1 LKRKLG
7 LLVAAAALL
16 MLPLMPRLVRAQT
29 NTGTMESGGMMSNG
43 GMGMG
48 RGGMMGHGG
57 MGGISPLPIF
67 LRAADLTPAQQD
79 QVNKILLD
87 NRTAAQAQFEKMHSA
102 REAIAAKLFS
112 TGPLTAKDL
121 SAQTGQI
128 AQAQQ
133 QMLQNEL
140 NMALQVRAVL
150 TPAQLK
156 KVSQL
161 HAKFESLHKQMR
173 ALMGPPPGD
182 APPPADAPPPPPPG

>member
-1 LKRKLG
+1 MKHKLG
-7 LLVAAAALL
+7 LVMAVAALL
-16 MLPLMPRLVRAQT
+16 MLPLMPRLARAQMH
-29 NTGTMESGGMMSNG
+29 GGDPKSCGMMSSG
-43 GMGMG
+43 GMGMS
-48 RGGMMGHGG
+48 RGGMMGG
-57 MGGISPLPIF
+57 MSPLPIF
-67 LRAADLTPAQQD
+67 LRAADLTSAQQD

-87 NRTAAQAQFEKMHSA
+87 NRTATQGQFEQMHSA

-112 TGPLTAKDL
+112 TGPVTANDL
-121 SAQTGQI
+121 SAQTQQI

-182 APPPADAPPPPPPG
+182 GPPPPDAPPPPPG